1 MRKVWL
7 WIIKGKRVWKASR
20 YLKVQ
25 DLVSRFLNGVGA
37 LWLLQKSK
45 YSFPIHLL
53 AFPVPNVVV
62 SLSHPPHCCI
72 VCLVFCLFCFL
83 LFYILLHL
91 YSSCVCMTYLP
102 LDVKQQSEKLFRLH
116 KKNMFYLT
124 QLHLGELIH

>member
-25 DLVSRFLNGVGA
+25 DLISRFLSGVGA

-62 SLSHPPHCCI
+62 SLSHSPHCCI
-72 VCLVFCLFCFL
+72 VYLFLFFV
-83 LFYILLHL
+83 FYILLHL